1 LRSTFSPAAPEL
13 AAVVR
18 QAAEAYKHAIETNPE
33 VARAYRRAK
42 AALERDKAGPF
53 HRRALAGA
61 VA

>member
-42 AALERDKAGPF
+42 AALERDKA
-53 HRRALAGA
+53 RLEVRSE
-61 VA
+61 